1 MTKRFPDIKIMLAQ
15 GAKINFDGGMIMLK
29 KILCLFIALFVVF
42 GSVSSFAEA
51 ANEKMPDGYW
61 NISYP
66 HRFVV
71 FASDGGSYIRPLCLP
86 KNTAVNLLEYIPNKE
101 GYIFDGWYSDPRT
114 KEVRVGEITLTE
126 NITVYAKWIDD
137 GTPKLAS
144 LPHGYASNEEIM
156 QYGNYIDAVTGAP
169 VTALWMEQRARLDAL
184 MQEYNAKFNS

>member
-1 MTKRFPDIKIMLAQ
+1 MK
-15 GAKINFDGGMIMLK
+15 LK
-29 KILCLFIALFVVF
+29 KVLAVACALLTLGGTVVVNAD
-42 GSVSSFAEA
+42 GTDYPIGYYNIVY
-51 ANEKMPDGYW
+51 ANRYLT
-61 NISYP
+61 
-66 HRFVV
+66 
-71 FASDGGSYIRPLCLP
+71 FASDEGSCIKTLELP
-86 KNTAVNLLEYIPNKE
+86 VGTVVDVNKYVPTKV
-101 GYIFDGWYSDPRT
+101 GYVFDGWYSDPRT

-144 LPHGYASNEEIM
+144 LPHDYASNEEIM